1 MTVASSG
8 VGAGCPFKKRTYD
21 EFFLLMR
28 HVTMRTHLGL
38 GKDTPLGR
46 AHESRSGRSRKARL
60 TATASGFTPV
70 STALIERRITAVFAA
85 LWNRCAPAITGS
97 VGVRYQQR
105 HHHKTD

>member
-8 VGAGCPFKKRTYD
+8 VGAGCPFEKRTYD

-46 AHESRSGRSRKARL
+46 AHESRSGRSRKTSPPDGHRQRFHSRKPGTDRASHNCSFRSALEWMRTSDYWQRRRL
-60 TATASGFTPV
+60 LPATS
-70 STALIERRITAVFAA
+70 S
-85 LWNRCAPAITGS
+85 S
-97 VGVRYQQR
+97 Q
-105 HHHKTD
+105 D